1 MVLLLSLILTSPQ
14 TCLSILMKAQPAFS
28 RMKRWDREEEEEGG
42 REHQCLSRLNM
53 GDTILSFDAELIHQ
67 NLLGAGPDITSRP
80 IISGTLDDGIGGPQV
95 QGLLMFHRDSKSSR
109 AS

>member
-1 MVLLLSLILTSPQ
+1 MVPLLSLILASPQ
-14 TCLSILMKAQPAFS
+14 TCLSILMKAQPVFS
-28 RMKRWDREEEEEGG
+28 RMKRQDREEEEGG

-80 IISGTLDDGIGGPQV
+80 IISGTLDDGRGGPQV
-95 QGLLMFHRDSKSSR
+95 QGLLMFHTDSKSSR